1 MRTGHG
7 RPDPY
12 HEHSREPVGTLVLA
26 DGNTSFVVT
35 AHCVDRFWERAAIGC
50 SRFPDALARLKLI
63 TSQVGTLTDPP
74 PWLTGVE
81 ADAIVALGPDIV
93 LIVKRKSVV
102 TCLARGGI
110 SDAARAA
117 RNARRGRRPVG
128 GRPNERARPKPD
140 DSGPE
145 PDDGDCEC

>member
-12 HEHSREPVGTLVLA
+12 HEHSHEPVGTVVLA
-26 DGNTSFVVT
+26 DAKTSFVVT
-35 AHCVDRFWERAAIGC
+35 AHCVDRFWERAASGC
-50 SRFPDALARLKLI
+50 ARFADALARLELI
-63 TSQVGTLTDPP
+63 TSQVGTLVDPP

-81 ADAIVALGPDIV
+81 ADAIVALGPDVV
-93 LIVKRKSVV
+93 LVVKRKSAV

-110 SDAARAA
+110 SEAARAA

-128 GRPNERARPKPD
+128 GRRNERGRPIPDD

-145 PDDGDCEC
+145 LDDRDRE